1 MKALGVP
8 GGMLLF
14 KNTAAKMAS
23 VSGVGEGNGTPLQYI
38 CLENHMDR
46 GAWWAVVHGVT
57 RSRTRL
63 KRLSSS
69 SSGARAQESV

>member
-23 VSGVGEGNGTPLQYI
+23 VNGVGEGNGTPLQYI

-46 GAWWAVVHGVT
+46 GAW
-57 RSRTRL
+57 
-63 KRLSSS
+63 
-69 SSGARAQESV
+69 